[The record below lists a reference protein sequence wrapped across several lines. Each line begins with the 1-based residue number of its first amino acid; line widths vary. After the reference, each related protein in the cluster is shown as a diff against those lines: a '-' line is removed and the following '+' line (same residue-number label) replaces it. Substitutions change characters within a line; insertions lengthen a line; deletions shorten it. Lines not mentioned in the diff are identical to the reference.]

1 MTDHLSPSHRSWN
14 MSRIHSKNTKPEKI
28 VRSMLFSMGFRFRIN
43 RKDLPGKPD
52 IVLPRYKTVIF
63 VHGCF
68 WHRHEGC
75 NRATMPKSNTDFWE
89 KKFCANVERDQRVKY
104 ELAAL
109 GWKVITVWECEL
121 KDLEILK
128 FKLISRINDEDLMMV
143 AEKKP
148 FYGDE
153 KGSEQ

>member
-1 MTDHLSPSHRSWN
+1 MTDHLSSSHRSWN

-68 WHRHEGC
+68 WHRHNC
-75 NRATMPKSNTDFWE
+75 KDATMPKSNTDFWE
-89 KKFCANVERDQRVKY
+89 KKFSANVERDKKVKY

-128 FKLISRINDEDLMMV
+128 LKLISRINDEELMMV

-148 FYGDE
+148 EYN
-153 KGSEQ
+153 KQ

>member
-1 MTDHLSPSHRSWN
+1 
-14 MSRIHSKNTKPEKI
+14 MSKVRSKNTKPEKI

-43 RKDLPGKPD
+43 RKDLPGRPD

-68 WHRHEGC
+68 WHRHNC
-75 NRATMPKSNTDFWE
+75 KDATMPKSNTDFWE
-89 KKFCANVERDQRVKY
+89 KKFSANVERDKKVKS
-104 ELAAL
+104 ELVAL

-128 FKLISRINDEDLMMV
+128 LKLISRINDEDLMFA
-143 AEKKP
+143 AEKPPEYNNSLK
-148 FYGDE
+148 
-153 KGSEQ
+153 KRTN

>member
-1 MTDHLSPSHRSWN
+1 
-14 MSRIHSKNTKPEKI
+14 MSKVRSKNTKPEKI

-52 IVLPRYKTVIF
+52 IVLSRYKTVIF

-68 WHRHEGC
+68 WHRHDC
-75 NRATMPKSNTDFWE
+75 KDATMPKSNTDFWE
-89 KKFCANVERDQRVKY
+89 KKFSANVERDQRVKS
-104 ELAAL
+104 ELAFL

-128 FKLISRINDEDLMMV
+128 LKLISRINEEDLMFA
-143 AEKKP
+143 AEKSPK
-148 FYGDE
+148 YNNSL
-153 KGSEQ
+153 KKQTN